1 MAVKH
6 EMVRKTEVGLMQSG
20 TNSLRVRDYNQQL
33 VLEIIRVESEGSRVE
48 IAEKTGLTAQT
59 ISNIVRRLLDEG
71 LIVEAGKGPSDGS
84 GKPRMRLRISPEAGY
99 AMGVHIDRDE
109 ILSVLIDLG
118 GRVVGCSR
126 SAMPEGQDPSL
137 TMDLISDTAEQLV
150 EEASI
155 PWSKVLGI
163 GVASPGA
170 LDIASGVVYSPPG
183 LSGWQGVGLK
193 KGLEERT
200 GSRVIV
206 ENDAIAAAVGEHR
219 TGKAQGTRDFAFV
232 YGGWGIGAGLFVD
245 GRVCRGNTG
254 AAGEIAHLPLDP
266 AGPECSCGNRGC
278 LTRYCAPKDIVASVE
293 RRMSSG
299 ETSTLREIS
308 EGAPVR
314 LGFEAVR
321 SAALAGD
328 ILALDQ
334 LKLSGHM
341 LGLALVSI
349 ANLFDPE
356 MVVLGGRAFLGVEH
370 IYEREVEIILD
381 NTILYPGQREFKV
394 EFSKTGEQA
403 VAVGAASL
411 MMYAAYAPQ
420 LAGTMTF

>member
-1 MAVKH
+1 MI
-6 EMVRKTEVGLMQSG
+6 RSG

-33 VLEIIRVESEGSRVE
+33 VLEIIRVDSEVSRVE
-48 IAEKTGLTAQT
+48 ISEKTGLTAQT

-71 LIVEAGKGPSDGS
+71 LIVEAGKGPTDGS
-84 GKPRMRLRISPEAGY
+84 GKPRTRLRVNPEAGY
-99 AMGVHIDRDE
+99 AMGVHIDREE
-109 ILSVLIDLG
+109 ILSVLIDLD
-118 GRVVGCSR
+118 GRVVGRSR
-126 SAMPEGQDPSL
+126 SAMPEVQDPSL
-137 TMDLISDTAEQLV
+137 TMDLISDTAERLV
-150 EEASI
+150 ESISI

-170 LDIASGVVYSPPG
+170 LDVASGVVYSPPG
-183 LSGWQGVGLK
+183 LSGWQEVGLK
-193 KGLEERT
+193 EGLEGRT
-200 GSRVIV
+200 GCRIVV

-219 TGKAQGTRDFAFV
+219 AGTAQGTRDFAFV
-232 YGGWGIGAGLFVD
+232 YGGWGIGAGIFID

-293 RRMSSG
+293 RRLGGGEPSILSG
-299 ETSTLREIS
+299 MGRE
-308 EGAPVR
+308 R
-314 LGFEAVR
+314 LDFEAVR
-321 SAALAGD
+321 RAALEED
-328 ILALDQ
+328 VLALDQ

-341 LGLALVSI
+341 LGLAIVSI

-370 IYEREVEIILD
+370 IYKQEIEAVLD
-381 NTILYPGQREFKV
+381 NTILYPGQRGLKV

-411 MMYAAYAPQ
+411 MMYATYAPQ
-420 LAGTMTF
+420 LAGTTTF

>member
-1 MAVKH
+1 
-6 EMVRKTEVGLMQSG
+6 MQSG

-33 VLEIIRVESEGSRVE
+33 VLEMIRVESEVSRVE
-48 IAEKTGLTAQT
+48 ISWKTGLTAQT

-71 LIVEAGKGPSDGS
+71 LIVEAGKGASDGG
-84 GKPRMRLRISPEAGY
+84 GKPRTRLRISPEAGY
-99 AMGVHIDRDE
+99 AMGVHIDREE
-109 ILSVLIDLG
+109 ILSVLIDLE
-118 GRVVGCSR
+118 GRVVGRDR

-137 TMDLISDTAEQLV
+137 TMDLISDTAERLV
-150 EEASI
+150 ESASI
-155 PWSKVLGI
+155 PWSKVLGV

-170 LDIASGVVYSPPG
+170 LDIASGVIYSPPG
-183 LSGWQGVGLK
+183 LSGWEKVGLK
-193 KGLEERT
+193 EGLEERT
-200 GSRVIV
+200 GCRVVV

-219 TGKAQGTRDFAFV
+219 AGTAQGTRDFAFV

-293 RRMSSG
+293 RRISSG
-299 ETSTLREIS
+299 ETSVLDGIPA
-308 EGAPVR
+308 GR
-314 LGFEAVR
+314 LDFEAVR
-321 SAALAGD
+321 GASLAGD
-328 ILALDQ
+328 ALALAQ
-334 LKLSGHM
+334 LRLSGHM

-356 MVVLGGRAFLGVEH
+356 MVVLGGRAFLGIEH
-370 IYEREVEIILD
+370 IYEREIETVLD
-381 NTILYPGQREFKV
+381 NTTLYPGRRNLAV

-420 LAGTMTF
+420 LAGTTTL